1 MAIQFETVDYFGCK
15 TLVNQ
20 QAKIMIRK
28 GKAFV
33 YINDVK
39 YNLPNLS
46 DEDRAVD
53 EEFTPGVMTQN
64 LDYSKDFTFEGV
76 FMMFQN
82 AKGYVCFVMK
92 QDRRELPVVIRMA
105 ELPSIN

>member
-1 MAIQFETVDYFGCK
+1 MAIEFEDVDYFGCK
-15 TLVNQ
+15 ALVNQ
-20 QAKIMIRK
+20 QAKVMIRK

-46 DEDRAVD
+46 DKDRAVD

-82 AKGYVCFVMK
+82 TRGYVGFVMK
-92 QDRRELPVVIRMA
+92 QGTRDLPVVIRMA
-105 ELPSIN
+105 ELPTIN

>member
-1 MAIQFETVDYFGCK
+1 MAIEFESVDYAGCK
-15 TLVNQ
+15 LLVNS
-20 QAKIMIRK
+20 QAKVMIRK

-39 YNLPNLS
+39 YDLPNLS
-46 DEDRAVD
+46 DNERAVD
-53 EEFTPGVMTQN
+53 EEIKPGVMTQN

-82 AKGYVCFVMK
+82 TKGYVCFVMK

-105 ELPSIN
+105 ELPTIN